1 MTQES
6 FVRFVQ
12 EEVFPSVVMGPT
24 SNGEIIELHLLTTGA
39 AEKYLWVIKAAWV
52 VENEEGFVHYRTE
65 DARQKLEDS
74 DTRISEQ
81 TPLYSEVAT
90 RVRSTESGVI
100 SEQADELNPQPLPP
114 EVEEE

>member
-1 MTQES
+1 MKMTAGDVSWLFPFQRSPLPSDCTGKLFSFKDKEEHHGICRLRTFPPAEMTQES

-24 SNGEIIELHLLTTGA
+24 SNGEITELHLLTTGA

-65 DARQKLEDS
+65 DARQK
-74 DTRISEQ
+74 
-81 TPLYSEVAT
+81 
-90 RVRSTESGVI
+90 
-100 SEQADELNPQPLPP
+100 
-114 EVEEE
+114 